1 MGFVYANLI
10 GIFELRSAMNNSKNK
25 LLIHT
30 LVILGIMLPLQH
42 AVSAE
47 LDFVKEGDAVYKP
60 GHPELHVIQRSG
72 WLRAAVL
79 GANDGIISV
88 TSLIMGMAAS
98 GASSQT
104 LLVTCIAGLISGAT
118 SMAAG
123 EYISVKSQEDIEKS
137 DLKFEAR
144 IIKRQL
150 S

>member
-60 GHPELHVIQRSG
+60 GHPIYDR
-72 WLRAAVL
+72 W
-79 GANDGIISV
+79 DKF
-88 TSLIMGMAAS
+88 
-98 GASSQT
+98 
-104 LLVTCIAGLISGAT
+104 
-118 SMAAG
+118 SM
-123 EYISVKSQEDIEKS
+123 
-137 DLKFEAR
+137 FE
-144 IIKRQL
+144 IYL
-150 S
+150 FPPYL

>member
-60 GHPELHVIQRSG
+60 GHPIYDRWDKFNVRDLPFPPIP
-72 WLRAAVL
+72 L
-79 GANDGIISV
+79 G
-88 TSLIMGMAAS
+88 
-98 GASSQT
+98 T
-104 LLVTCIAGLISGAT
+104 LTILMHG
-118 SMAAG
+118 
-123 EYISVKSQEDIEKS
+123 
-137 DLKFEAR
+137 
-144 IIKRQL
+144 
-150 S
+150 

>member
-60 GHPELHVIQRSG
+60 GHPIYDRWDKFYNVRDLPFPPIP
-72 WLRAAVL
+72 L
-79 GANDGIISV
+79 G
-88 TSLIMGMAAS
+88 
-98 GASSQT
+98 T
-104 LLVTCIAGLISGAT
+104 LTILMHG
-118 SMAAG
+118 
-123 EYISVKSQEDIEKS
+123 
-137 DLKFEAR
+137 
-144 IIKRQL
+144 
-150 S
+150 